1 MTDPGSEP
9 TPGTA
14 LEKHVPENSSVLT
27 RDFLT
32 FAGKLLLNASLEVF
46 MMPLAA
52 LAYAVDMLTGRSG
65 KRSQFYRVMRLG
77 EYWDDWL
84 NTFRPASEVE
94 YEADSLKK
102 SAVAGA
108 DQLIAKVETLIA
120 SGELPKRYRS
130 QVAAWA
136 KTVKRAEPGDE
147 SGPVDVTDHDTDVP

>member
-1 MTDPGSEP
+1 MTGPESEP
-9 TPGTA
+9 VLGTA
-14 LEKHVPENSSVLT
+14 VEKRAPQDASVLT

-46 MMPLAA
+46 MLPLAA
-52 LAYAVDMLTGRSG
+52 LAYAVDMVTRRSG

-94 YEADSLKK
+94 YEAESLGK
-102 SAVAGA
+102 SVAAGA

-120 SGELPKRYRS
+120 SGELPKQYRS

-136 KTVKRAEPGDE
+136 KAVKRAD
-147 SGPVDVTDHDTDVP
+147 PVDGSDHH